1 MKYLPLLVAL
11 AFVMIAGCTS
21 SQTAETPAQ
30 FKNIKDPKKLE
41 KAIYDYIGDVRV
53 YYYVKGGLVTGTG
66 GKTVEQRESKF
77 TLINKSHTFYQN
89 ILEYRIPKHELFL
102 SNADMYNLL
111 TVLKYKSDFFAS
123 GNSINIL
130 GDDPVERANTEPSTT
145 RIIAIEQI
153 KDGKVNTSYF
163 HRRAMEHELD
173 KDRARNFN
181 YAQDYVIAAVR
192 EAEPR
197 GSSGAGHAGQDSSD
211 PAFREVGRDRR

>member
-11 AFVMIAGCTS
+11 AFVMAAGCTS
-21 SQTAETPAQ
+21 TPTETTPAQ

-41 KAIYDYIGDVRV
+41 KAVYEYIGDVRV

-66 GKTVEQRESKF
+66 GNSVEQKESKF

-89 ILEYRIPKHELFL
+89 TAEYSIPKHELFL

-111 TVLKYKSDFFAS
+111 TVLKHKADFFAS
-123 GNSINIL
+123 GISINIL

-145 RIIAIEQI
+145 RVIAIEQI

-181 YAQDYVIAAVR
+181 YAQDYIIAAVR
-192 EAEPR
+192 QAEPR
-197 GSSGAGHAGQDSSD
+197 GASGVGHAGAGSND